1 MVNVINCGCLDKN
14 GGFVKEKE
22 NVINNDD
29 NIIENKIFNNGS
41 LISSKS
47 GSCSSGGNLC
57 SSGNDEG
64 QRYPNHN
71 IKTPVYLN
79 DYDVSDDKDIM
90 NFFDYY
96 YLLSIPE
103 NHEDGIQ
110 NDVHKNENQQ

>member
-1 MVNVINCGCLDKN
+1 MVNVINCGCVDKN

-47 GSCSSGGNLC
+47 GSCSSCGNLC

-64 QRYPNHN
+64 
-71 IKTPVYLN
+71 
-79 DYDVSDDKDIM
+79 
-90 NFFDYY
+90 
-96 YLLSIPE
+96 
-103 NHEDGIQ
+103 
-110 NDVHKNENQQ
+110 